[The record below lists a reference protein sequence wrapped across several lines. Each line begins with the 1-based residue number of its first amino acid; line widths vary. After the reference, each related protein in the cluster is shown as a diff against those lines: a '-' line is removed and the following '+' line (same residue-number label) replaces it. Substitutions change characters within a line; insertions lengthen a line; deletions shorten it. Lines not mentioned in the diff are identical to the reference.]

1 MYCVGDCVCHN
12 HDNHDLPNT
21 SEISYNKVDR
31 VGFEPTTPYVSSTV
45 IGMQGRY
52 STGLNYRPT
61 LN

>member
-1 MYCVGDCVCHN
+1 MYCVVDCVCHN

-45 IGMQGRY
+45 IGMQGKY
-52 STGLNYRPT
+52 STGLN
-61 LN
+61 